1 MGPKRKTK
9 ELAEYISYNKLH
21 NFDNGA
27 WPVTTTEDFHTH
39 DTILAPGPTLQQ
51 CSGADVMLAKGATMK
66 PNLTKGKGRF
76 LIVLPGILSIKP
88 QGRNESKPDQ
98 DDISPIEATQDT
110 DLSSH
115 PLTQTTS
122 DATIAALDDS
132 VPPISSVTN
141 QVTVPPKH
149 LFGTISGLST
159 DSPKLTIP
167 LPNKKQLLF
176 VGRKMDSSSRFMMFQ
191 CHPRKATVTC
201 KDSVQSIIVF
211 GDGSIEDSS
220 VMTIV
225 EGTASSNSMFRHL
238 GGSLRAFDGGKPGS
252 LNHSQLRVIAR
263 PLVASSD
270 GDGDDNIDDND
281 DKSVEFPPTAVDE
294 DDSDEYVEII
304 KSRLEPKKRARR
316 STSEVKVSYTQDS
329 GDEEISE
336 ATKEVSSPHRPTKRA
351 RVLAVKR
358 TSIQSHKIQKGIP
371 KIEALGKA
379 HTKENHDAKIYQ
391 LNKSSLEEME
401 SNRYNC
407 EKPTSS
413 IYLQHAVG
421 ARVADAKKKKEQ
433 HFENNDS
440 SVEVA
445 SESDGA
451 DYVEVIKTHLEP
463 KKRPR
468 RTTLGTKISYT
479 QNSEDESEKDN
490 YEDQP
495 RKGVISL
502 EKTKTKQV
510 NTQRSSRKRN
520 EAHTECENDEDNAEE
535 ARTTKRVV
543 QQVNTQRSSRKRKET
558 TTVCEN
564 DKDNIEEAR
573 ATKRA
578 PRKKAVIK
586 NAVQKLPVQS
596 PNPKMEKEVKN
607 PSKTFPAR
615 RIRGVKKQIV
625 VHLEGENESNLE
637 TKKAR
642 NPSNGSKDDPIAIFN
657 DVDEA
662 SPFTPV
668 STKKLGSPSPRTKS
682 ARRRMFKSLEDAVED
697 VADGGEWKIDHV

>member
-220 VMTIV
+220 VMAIV
-225 EGTASSNSMFRHL
+225 EGTASSNSTFRHL

-281 DKSVEFPPTAVDE
+281 DKSVEFTPTAVDE

-358 TSIQSHKIQKGIP
+358 TSIQSHKKQKGIP

-510 NTQRSSRKRN
+510 NTQRSSRKR
-520 EAHTECENDEDNAEE
+520 
-535 ARTTKRVV
+535 
-543 QQVNTQRSSRKRKET
+543 KET

-564 DKDNIEEAR
+564 DKDNSEEAR

-586 NAVQKLPVQS
+586 NAVQKLPVQN
-596 PNPKMEKEVKN
+596 PKPKMEKEVKN

-697 VADGGEWKIDHV
+697 VADGGE